1 VDHGRRQLTLVA
13 LPACYDRRPAAH
25 EHEEDVTMIRSPV
38 KASRSFLIGIRAAF
52 AVAGFLLA
60 FLVAPLAHAEELTA
74 LAKIRQSGVLK
85 VALYKNFA
93 PFSHDGRGVD
103 VDLAEAL
110 AAKLGVKMS
119 PLWFEADENMEDDLR
134 NMVWK
139 GHYLG
144 YGPADVMMH
153 APIDPAYMAKVDR
166 VKFFAP
172 YHRERYAV
180 ARRLDVLPT
189 LDNFEPFEKLG
200 LGVEGDTLAATVML
214 SADDGRYRN
223 TIKTYRTASEAVGAL
238 KSGAVAAVM
247 AQQGE
252 LEGGLT
258 GDARMAIDL
267 PPHPILQ
274 KRQWPLGLAVKK
286 QSDDLAQ
293 ALQAAINELIAD
305 GTLKAIMQRHG
316 VNHRQ
321 P

>member
-1 VDHGRRQLTLVA
+1 MIRRAVRLLTL
-13 LPACYDRRPAAH
+13 RR
-25 EHEEDVTMIRSPV
+25 
-38 KASRSFLIGIRAAF
+38 FLAGVR
-52 AVAGFLLA
+52 AVAALVGFSLA
-60 FLVAPLAHAEELTA
+60 FLIVSVANAQDPSALT
-74 LAKIRQSGVLK
+74 KIRQGGVLK

-93 PFSHDGRGVD
+93 PFSHDGRGID

-153 APIDPAYMAKVDR
+153 APIDPAYIAKVDR

-180 ARRLDVLPT
+180 ARRLDKLPV
-189 LDNFEPFEKLG
+189 LDNFEAFEKLN

-214 SADDGRYRN
+214 SADGGRYRN
-223 TIKTYRTASEAVGAL
+223 TIKTFRTAGEAVTAL
-238 KSGAVAAVM
+238 KTGEVAAVM

-252 LEGGLT
+252 LEGGLK
-258 GDARMAIDL
+258 GDARFAIEL

-274 KRQWPLGLAVKK
+274 KRQWALGLAVKA

-293 ALQAAINELIAD
+293 ALQAAINDLLAD
-305 GTLKAIMQRHG
+305 GTVKSVMQRHG
-316 VNHRQ
+316 VQHRQ

>member
-1 VDHGRRQLTLVA
+1 
-13 LPACYDRRPAAH
+13 
-25 EHEEDVTMIRSPV
+25 MIQSPV
-38 KASRSFLIGIRAAF
+38 KASRSFLGGIRAAF
-52 AVAGFLLA
+52 AFAGLLLA
-60 FLVAPLAHAEELTA
+60 FIATPQAHAEELSA

-103 VDLAEAL
+103 VDLAQAL
-110 AAKLGVKMS
+110 AAKLGVKVS

-200 LGVEGDTLAATVML
+200 LGVEGDTLSATVML
-214 SADDGRYRN
+214 SADGGRYRN
-223 TIKTYRTASEAVGAL
+223 TIRTYRTAGEAVEAL

-252 LEGGLT
+252 LEGGLV

-274 KRQWPLGLAVKK
+274 KRQWALGLAVKK

-293 ALQAAINELIAD
+293 ALQAAINEMVAD
-305 GTLKAIMQRHG
+305 GSLKAIMQRHG
-316 VNHRQ
+316 VTHRQ

>member
-1 VDHGRRQLTLVA
+1 
-13 LPACYDRRPAAH
+13 
-25 EHEEDVTMIRSPV
+25 MIRSPV
-38 KASRSFLIGIRAAF
+38 KASRSFLIGIRAMF

-60 FLVAPLAHAEELTA
+60 CIAAPLAHAEELSA

-189 LDNFEPFEKLG
+189 LDNFEPFEKLS

-214 SADDGRYRN
+214 SADGGRYRN
-223 TIKTYRTASEAVGAL
+223 TIKTFRTASEAVGAL

-252 LEGGLT
+252 LEGGLA

-305 GTLKAIMQRHG
+305 GSLKAIMQRHG

>member
-1 VDHGRRQLTLVA
+1 LTLVA
-13 LPACYDRRPAAH
+13 LSACYDRRPAAH

-60 FLVAPLAHAEELTA
+60 FLVAPLGHAEELTA

>member
-1 VDHGRRQLTLVA
+1 
-13 LPACYDRRPAAH
+13 
-25 EHEEDVTMIRSPV
+25 MIRWLV
-38 KASRSFLIGIRAAF
+38 MASRRLLMGSRAA
-52 AVAGFLLA
+52 AVLA
-60 FLVAPLAHAEELTA
+60 SLWLASLAVPQANAEELSA
-74 LAKIRQSGVLK
+74 LQRIRQSGVLK

-172 YHRERYAV
+172 YHRERYAI
-180 ARRLDVLPT
+180 ARQLDKLPT
-189 LDNFEPFEKLG
+189 LDNFEPFEKLS
-200 LGVEGDTLAATVML
+200 LGVEGDTLAASVML

-223 TIKTYRTASEAVGAL
+223 SIRTFRTAAEAVGAL
-238 KSGAVAAVM
+238 KSGEVAAVM

-252 LEGGLT
+252 LEGGLR

-293 ALQAAINELIAD
+293 ALQTAINELMAD
-305 GTLKAIMQRHG
+305 GSIKAIMLRHG
-316 VNHRQ
+316 VQHRQ

>member
-1 VDHGRRQLTLVA
+1 
-13 LPACYDRRPAAH
+13 
-25 EHEEDVTMIRSPV
+25 MIRWLV
-38 KASRSFLIGIRAAF
+38 VAWRSFLRSIPAAAALGLF
-52 AVAGFLLA
+52 AFSAAPPACAG
-60 FLVAPLAHAEELTA
+60 ELTA
-74 LAKIRQSGVLK
+74 LEKIRQSGVLK
-85 VALYKNFA
+85 VALYRNFA
-93 PFSHDGRGVD
+93 PFSHDGHGVD

-119 PLWFEADENMEDDLR
+119 PLWFDADENMEDDLR

-172 YHRERYAV
+172 YHRERYAI
-180 ARRLDVLPT
+180 ARQLDKLPT
-189 LDNFEPFEKLG
+189 LDDFAPFEKLL
-200 LGVEGDTLAATVML
+200 LGVEGDTLAASVML
-214 SADDGRYRN
+214 SADGGRYRN
-223 TIKTYRTASEAVGAL
+223 TIKTFRSAGEAVAAL
-238 KSGAVAAVM
+238 KAGAVAAVL

-252 LEGGLT
+252 LEGGLK

-293 ALQAAINELIAD
+293 ALQAAINELMAD

-316 VNHRQ
+316 VQHRQ

>member
-1 VDHGRRQLTLVA
+1 
-13 LPACYDRRPAAH
+13 
-25 EHEEDVTMIRSPV
+25 MIRWPV
-38 KASRSFLIGIRAAF
+38 LAALTALWLSLF
-52 AVAGFLLA
+52 AAAPAG
-60 FLVAPLAHAEELTA
+60 AEELSA
-74 LAKIRQSGVLK
+74 LQKIRASGVLK

-93 PFSHDGRGVD
+93 PFSHEGSGID
-103 VDLAEAL
+103 VELAAAL
-110 AAKLGVKMS
+110 AAKLGVRMS

-153 APIDPAYMAKVDR
+153 VPIDPAYMAKVER

-172 YHRERYAV
+172 YHRERYAI
-180 ARRLDVLPT
+180 ARQLDQLPT
-189 LDNFEPFEKLG
+189 LDNFEPFEKFSLG
-200 LGVEGDTLAATVML
+200 IEGDTLGASVML
-214 SADDGRYRN
+214 SADGGRYRN
-223 TIKTYRTASEAVGAL
+223 TIKTFRTAGEAVAAL
-238 KSGAVAAVM
+238 KGGTVAAVM

-252 LEGGLT
+252 LEGGLK

-274 KRQWPLGLAVKK
+274 KRQWPLGLAVKQ

-293 ALQAAINELIAD
+293 ALQAAINELLAD

-316 VNHRQ
+316 VQHRQ

>member
-1 VDHGRRQLTLVA
+1 
-13 LPACYDRRPAAH
+13 
-25 EHEEDVTMIRSPV
+25 MNIS
-38 KASRSFLIGIRAAF
+38 
-52 AVAGFLLA
+52 AVAALFVCIAVPSLA
-60 FLVAPLAHAEELTA
+60 NAEELSA
-74 LAKIRQSGVLK
+74 LEKIRQSGVLK

-93 PFSHDGRGVD
+93 PFSHDNRGVD

-144 YGPADVMMH
+144 YGPADVLMH
-153 APIDPAYMAKVDR
+153 APIDPAYMAKVDK

-172 YHRERYAV
+172 YHRERYAI
-180 ARRLDVLPT
+180 ARQLDKLPT
-189 LDNFEPFEKLG
+189 LDGFEPFEKLT
-200 LGVEGDTLAATVML
+200 LGIEGDTLAASVML
-214 SADDGRYRN
+214 SADNGRYRN
-223 TIKTYRTASEAVGAL
+223 TIKTFRTTGEAVTAL
-238 KSGAVAAVM
+238 KAGEVAAVM

-252 LEGGLT
+252 LEGGLK

-293 ALQAAINELIAD
+293 ALQAAINQLLAD
-305 GTLKAIMQRHG
+305 GTVKAIMQRHG
-316 VNHRQ
+316 VQHRQ

>member
-1 VDHGRRQLTLVA
+1 MSGRSELAPGKPFPA
-13 LPACYDRRPAAH
+13 LQWAA
-25 EHEEDVTMIRSPV
+25 
-38 KASRSFLIGIRAAF
+38 AL
-52 AVAGFLLA
+52 AGMVLA
-60 FLVAPLAHAEELTA
+60 LLVAPAASAQELSA
-74 LAKIRQSGVLK
+74 LAKIRQTGVLK
-85 VALYKNFA
+85 VALYRNFA
-93 PFSHDGRGVD
+93 PFSHDGRGAD
-103 VDLAEAL
+103 VDLAQAL
-110 AAKLGVKMS
+110 AAKLGVRMT
-119 PLWFEADENMEDDLR
+119 PLWFDADENMEDDLR

-172 YHRERYAV
+172 YHRERYAI

-200 LGVEGDTLAATVML
+200 LSIEGDTLAASVML
-214 SADDGRYRN
+214 SADGGRYRN
-223 TIKTYRTASEAVGAL
+223 TIRTFKTAAEAVEAL
-238 KSGAVAAVM
+238 KAGTVAAAM

-252 LEGGLT
+252 LEGGLA
-258 GDARMAIDL
+258 GDARFAIDL

-274 KRQWPLGLAVKK
+274 KRQWALGLAVKV
-286 QSDDLAQ
+286 QSEDLAQ
-293 ALQAAINELIAD
+293 ALQQAINELSAD
-305 GTLKAIMQRHG
+305 GGLKAIMHRHG

>member
-1 VDHGRRQLTLVA
+1 MIRWLVVASRRLLTGSSTAVA
-13 LPACYDRRPAAH
+13 LG
-25 EHEEDVTMIRSPV
+25 M
-38 KASRSFLIGIRAAF
+38 F
-52 AVAGFLLA
+52 ALLA
-60 FLVAPLAHAEELTA
+60 VFPAKAEELSA
-74 LAKIRQSGVLK
+74 LEKIRHSGVLK

-93 PFSHDGRGVD
+93 PFSHDGRGID

-172 YHRERYAV
+172 YHRERYAI
-180 ARRLDVLPT
+180 ARQLDKLPT
-189 LDNFEPFEKLG
+189 LESFEPFEKLS
-200 LGVEGDTLAATVML
+200 LGIEGDTLAATVIL
-214 SADDGRYRN
+214 SADGGRYRN
-223 TIKTYRTASEAVGAL
+223 TIKTFRTAAEAVSAL

-252 LEGGLT
+252 LEGSLK

-286 QSDDLAQ
+286 QNDDVAQ
-293 ALQAAINELIAD
+293 ALQAAINEMMAD
-305 GTLKAIMQRHG
+305 GSLKAIMLRHG
-316 VNHRQ
+316 VQHRQ

>member
-1 VDHGRRQLTLVA
+1 
-13 LPACYDRRPAAH
+13 
-25 EHEEDVTMIRSPV
+25 MIRWSV
-38 KASRSFLIGIRAAF
+38 SASRRLLPGIRAA
-52 AVAGFLLA
+52 AVLAGLWLA
-60 FLVAPLAHAEELTA
+60 FLAVPPVGAEELSA
-74 LAKIRQSGVLK
+74 LQKIRASGVLK

-93 PFSHDGRGVD
+93 PFSHNGSGVD
-103 VDLAEAL
+103 VDLAAAL
-110 AAKLGVKMS
+110 AAKLGVRMS

-172 YHRERYAV
+172 YHRERYAI
-180 ARRLDVLPT
+180 ARRLDKLPT

-200 LGVEGDTLAATVML
+200 MGVEGDTLAASVML
-214 SADDGRYRN
+214 SADGGRYRN
-223 TIKTYRTASEAVGAL
+223 TIKTFRTAAEAISAL
-238 KSGAVAAVM
+238 KSGEVAAVM

-252 LEGGLT
+252 LEGGLK

-286 QSDDLAQ
+286 QSDDLAH
-293 ALQAAINELIAD
+293 ALQTAINELIAD
-305 GTLKAIMQRHG
+305 GTLKTIMQRHG
-316 VNHRQ
+316 VQHRQ

>member
-1 VDHGRRQLTLVA
+1 MIGFTDLV
-13 LPACYDRRPAAH
+13 PQ
-25 EHEEDVTMIRSPV
+25 
-38 KASRSFLIGIRAAF
+38 K
-52 AVAGFLLA
+52 LLA
-60 FLVAPLAHAEELTA
+60 GLRSATVLAGMVLALFVAPVASGEELSP
-74 LAKIRQSGVLK
+74 LAKIRQGGVLK
-85 VALYKNFA
+85 VALYRNFA

-103 VDLAEAL
+103 VDLAQAL
-110 AAKLGVKMS
+110 AAKLGVRMS

-172 YHRERYAV
+172 YHRERYAI
-180 ARRLDVLPT
+180 ARRLEVLPT

-200 LGVEGDTLAATVML
+200 IGIEGDTLATTVML
-214 SADDGRYRN
+214 SADGGRYRN
-223 TIKTYRTASEAVGAL
+223 TIRTYRTAGEALEAL

-252 LEGGLT
+252 LEGGLA
-258 GDARMAIDL
+258 GDARFAIDL

-274 KRQWPLGLAVKK
+274 KRQWALGLAVKI
-286 QSDDLAQ
+286 QNDDLAQ
-293 ALQAAINELIAD
+293 ALQAAINELAAD
-305 GTLKAIMQRHG
+305 GSLKAIMQRHG
-316 VNHRQ
+316 VKHRQ

>member
-1 VDHGRRQLTLVA
+1 MSRWAVSIFA
-13 LPACYDRRPAAH
+13 L
-25 EHEEDVTMIRSPV
+25 
-38 KASRSFLIGIRAAF
+38 RSFRTGVR
-52 AVAGFLLA
+52 
-60 FLVAPLAHAEELTA
+60 A
-74 LAKIRQSGVLK
+74 LAGLGILSLALLGAPSADAQDAPALTKIRQSGVLK

-93 PFSHDGRGVD
+93 PFSNDGKGID

-139 GHYLG
+139 GHYMG

-153 APIDPAYMAKVDR
+153 VPIDREYMSKVDQ

-172 YHRERYAV
+172 YHRERYAI
-180 ARRLDVLPT
+180 ARQLDKLPT
-189 LDNFEPFEKLG
+189 LDNFEAFEKLS

-214 SADDGRYRN
+214 SADSGRYRN
-223 TIKTYRTASEAVGAL
+223 TLKTFRTTTEAVTAL
-238 KSGAVAAVM
+238 KAGEVAAVM

-252 LEGGLT
+252 LEGGLKV
-258 GDARMAIDL
+258 DARFAIDL

-274 KRQWPLGLAVKK
+274 KRQWAIGLAVKAK
-286 QSDDLAQ
+286 SDDLAQ
-293 ALQAAINELIAD
+293 ALQAAINEMMAD
-305 GTLKAIMQRHG
+305 GTLKNIMLHHG
-316 VNHRQ
+316 VQHRQ

>member
-1 VDHGRRQLTLVA
+1 MIRWLVVAWRSSLRSIPAAAA
-13 LPACYDRRPAAH
+13 LGLFAFSAVPPAC
-25 EHEEDVTMIRSPV
+25 
-38 KASRSFLIGIRAAF
+38 
-52 AVAGFLLA
+52 AGELSA
-60 FLVAPLAHAEELTA
+60 LV
-74 LAKIRQSGVLK
+74 KIRHSGVLK
-85 VALYKNFA
+85 VALYRNFA
-93 PFSHDGRGVD
+93 PFSHDGHGVD

-119 PLWFEADENMEDDLR
+119 PLWFDADENMEDDLR

-172 YHRERYAV
+172 YHRERYAI
-180 ARRLDVLPT
+180 ARQLDLLPT
-189 LDNFEPFEKLG
+189 LDDFAPFEKLP
-200 LGVEGDTLAATVML
+200 LGVEGDTLAASVML
-214 SADDGRYRN
+214 SAEGGRYRN
-223 TIKTYRTASEAVGAL
+223 TIKTFRSAGEAVAAL
-238 KSGAVAAVM
+238 KAGAVAAVL

-252 LEGGLT
+252 LEGGLR

-293 ALQAAINELIAD
+293 ALQAAINELTAD

-316 VNHRQ
+316 VQHRQ

>member
-1 VDHGRRQLTLVA
+1 MTRWAVSVFA
-13 LPACYDRRPAAH
+13 LRNFPTGVRALA
-25 EHEEDVTMIRSPV
+25 VLGVLSL
-38 KASRSFLIGIRAAF
+38 SFLAAPF
-52 AVAGFLLA
+52 AAA
-60 FLVAPLAHAEELTA
+60 QDPSALT
-74 LAKIRQSGVLK
+74 KIRQGGVLK
-85 VALYKNFA
+85 VALYRNFA
-93 PFSHDGRGVD
+93 PFSNDGKGID

-153 APIDPAYMAKVDR
+153 APVDR
-166 VKFFAP
+166 EYMSKVEQVKFFAP

-180 ARRLDVLPT
+180 ARQLDKLPT
-189 LDNFEPFEKLG
+189 LDNFEAFEKLS

-214 SADDGRYRN
+214 SADSGRYRN
-223 TIKTYRTASEAVGAL
+223 TLRTFRTATEAVAAL
-238 KSGAVAAVM
+238 KAGEVAAVM

-252 LEGGLT
+252 LEGGLR
-258 GDARMAIDL
+258 GDARFAIDL

-274 KRQWPLGLAVKK
+274 KRQWALGLAVKAK
-286 QSDDLAQ
+286 SEDLAQ
-293 ALQAAINELIAD
+293 ALQAAINEMMAD
-305 GTLKAIMQRHG
+305 GTLKNIMLRHG
-316 VNHRQ
+316 VQHRQ

>member
-1 VDHGRRQLTLVA
+1 MVRWLVVA
-13 LPACYDRRPAAH
+13 W
-25 EHEEDVTMIRSPV
+25 
-38 KASRSFLIGIRAAF
+38 RSFLRSIPAAALGMF
-52 AVAGFLLA
+52 AINAV
-60 FLVAPLAHAEELTA
+60 PLAYAGELSA
-74 LAKIRQSGVLK
+74 LEKIRQSGVLK
-85 VALYKNFA
+85 VALYRNFT

-119 PLWFEADENMEDDLR
+119 PLWFDADENMEDDLR

-153 APIDPAYMAKVDR
+153 VPIDPAYMAKVDR

-172 YHRERYAV
+172 YHRERYAI
-180 ARRLDVLPT
+180 ARQLDKLPT
-189 LDNFEPFEKLG
+189 LDDFVPFEKLP
-200 LGVEGDTLAATVML
+200 LGIEGDTLAASVML
-214 SADDGRYRN
+214 SADGGRYRN
-223 TIKTYRTASEAVGAL
+223 TVKTFRSAGEAVAAL
-238 KSGAVAAVM
+238 KAGAVAAVL

-252 LEGGLT
+252 LEGGLR

-293 ALQAAINELIAD
+293 ALQAAINQLLAD
-305 GTLKAIMQRHG
+305 GTVKAIMRRHG
-316 VNHRQ
+316 VQHR
-321 P
+321 

>member
-1 VDHGRRQLTLVA
+1 
-13 LPACYDRRPAAH
+13 
-25 EHEEDVTMIRSPV
+25 MIRWPV
-38 KASRSFLIGIRAAF
+38 LASRCLLPVVRAAAALAALWLALF
-52 AVAGFLLA
+52 AVAPAG
-60 FLVAPLAHAEELTA
+60 AEELSA
-74 LAKIRQSGVLK
+74 LQKIRASGVLK
-85 VALYKNFA
+85 VALYRNFA
-93 PFSHDGRGVD
+93 PFSHDGSGID
-103 VDLAEAL
+103 VDLAAAL
-110 AAKLGVKMS
+110 AAKLGVRMS

-180 ARRLDVLPT
+180 ARRLDSLPT
-189 LDNFEPFEKLG
+189 LDNFEAFEKLS
-200 LGVEGDTLAATVML
+200 LGIEGDTLAASVML
-214 SADDGRYRN
+214 SADGGRYRN
-223 TIKTYRTASEAVGAL
+223 TIKTFRTAGEAVAAL
-238 KSGAVAAVM
+238 KDGTVAAVM

-252 LEGGLT
+252 LEGGLK

-316 VNHRQ
+316 VQHRQ